1 MSKSGKNESDKF
13 GIRPIEE
20 GLKPDSSR
28 GVKPTQGQNN
38 PKPPRGG
45 TGQSN
50 KTK

>member
-1 MSKSGKNESDKF
+1 MSKKGKNEPDKF
-13 GIRPIEE
+13 RIRPINEK
-20 GLKPDSSR
+20 GVKPDSR
-28 GVKPTQGQNN
+28 GVKPTKGENN

>member
-1 MSKSGKNESDKF
+1 MSKIVKRGSDRF
-13 GIRPIEE
+13 GVRPIEE
-20 GLKPDSSR
+20 RGVKPSSR

-38 PKPPRGG
+38 PKPPQGG

>member
-1 MSKSGKNESDKF
+1 MVKNGKNKADKF
-13 GIRPIEE
+13 GVRPIEE
-20 GLKPDSSR
+20 RGVKPDSK
-28 GVKPTQGQNN
+28 GVKPTQGENH

>member
-1 MSKSGKNESDKF
+1 MSKDGKSKADKF
-13 GIRPIEE
+13 GVRPIEE
-20 GLKPDSSR
+20 GVKPDSR
-28 GVKPTQGQNN
+28 GVKPTQGQND

>member
-1 MSKSGKNESDKF
+1 MSKSGKNEADKF
-13 GIRPIEE
+13 GVRPIV
-20 GLKPDSSR
+20 KPDSTR